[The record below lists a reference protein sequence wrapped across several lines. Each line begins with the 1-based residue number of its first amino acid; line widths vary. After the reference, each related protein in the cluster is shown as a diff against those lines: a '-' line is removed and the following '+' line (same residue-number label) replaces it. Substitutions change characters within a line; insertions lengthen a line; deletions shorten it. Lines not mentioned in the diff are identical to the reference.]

1 MTTVLSGT
9 FLVTT
14 EPAPTIEKF
23 PISISGSTV
32 AVAPMDENPQP
43 LLVQLSSCHP

>member
-23 PISISGSTV
+23 KFLLLGSTV
-32 AVAPMDENPQP
+32 AVAPMDD
-43 LLVQLSSCHP
+43 